1 MDLPAWRCGKR
12 RAWTSDEVRILREC
26 VDAGMGPAAIW
37 RSGRLPARSEGSI
50 RAQVTKRGWWGTSQP
65 RFDGERRELSVWV
78 TPMMKARLRQ
88 RAQRDGIALSE
99 LVRRACARELASVK
113 LATWSV
119 SEERS

>member
-1 MDLPAWRCGKR
+1 MELGEWRTGGR
-12 RAWTSDEVRILREC
+12 RAWTTGEVAILREC
-26 VDAGMGPAAIW
+26 VDAGMGPPAIW
-37 RSGRLPARSEGSI
+37 RSGRLPARSESSI

-99 LVRRACARELASVK
+99 VVRRACARELASVR
-113 LATWSV
+113 LATWPV